1 MAHPGLRQA
10 AEDKANSSS
19 PKRTAYPGIRTKL
32 KGSANPDDLPNA
44 LSRLAIKNNE
54 RKDEKLAKFGFSVVG
69 EKSLGLRPSQ
79 TAVLSSLLLKRRIL
93 ENRKKAHA
101 EKRRMLKEVWR
112 EEDEKSAANQ
122 PSTAQVLS
130 DISQKRAQW
139 TTARDDLYVPEAKD
153 EDDSHALNAEQRKR
167 VANSFALSARNPDKT
182 LVDAFKIELSNRDF
196 LTLGPRKWLN
206 DNVIDLYLNIVVSS
220 LATHKSAVFTTHFF
234 TKLQSEGYSAVRRW
248 AIRKKLDVFA
258 PDYVFVPVNQ
268 NNVHWSLAV
277 IDNKRKELGF
287 YDSLPSGKGR
297 QELEVLKGY
306 MKGEAKRLGR
316 PENIV
321 DAYKLNPNV
330 SAPKQSNGYDCGVF
344 MCEVVHRL
352 AKGLPLKHSQRA
364 MPSIREYMANAIL
377 ETADSPSKL

>member
-1 MAHPGLRQA
+1 M
-10 AEDKANSSS
+10 NSSS

-44 LSRLAIKNNE
+44 LSKLAIKNNE

-101 EKRRMLKEVWR
+101 EKRQMLKEVWR

-206 DNVIDLYLNIVVSS
+206 DNVIDLYLNIVVST

-277 IDNKRKELGF
+277 IDNKQKELGF
-287 YDSLPSGKGR
+287 YDSLPSGKGK

-352 AKGLPLKHSQRA
+352 ARGLPLKHSQRA

>member
-1 MAHPGLRQA
+1 M
-10 AEDKANSSS
+10 SSTSS
-19 PKRTAYPGIRTKL
+19 PKRTTYPGIRTKT
-32 KGSANPDDLPNA
+32 KGSTNPDDLPSA
-44 LSRLAIKNNE
+44 LSKLRIMNNE
-54 RKDEKLAKFGFSVVG
+54 RKDERLAKYGFSIVG
-69 EKSLGLRPSQ
+69 EKSIGLRPSQ
-79 TAVLSSLLLKRRIL
+79 TAVLSSLILKRRIL

-101 EKRRMLKEVWR
+101 EKRRMLEELWR
-112 EEDEKSAANQ
+112 AEDEKTPDKIQ
-122 PSTAQVLS
+122 TTTQVLDS
-130 DISQKRAQW
+130 IASKRAEW
-139 TTARDDLYVPEAKD
+139 TTARDDLYVPEVKD
-153 EDDSHALNAEQRKR
+153 EDDKLYSLNPEQRKR
-167 VANSFALSARNPDKT
+167 LSNNFAASARNPDKT

-220 LATHKSAVFTTHFF
+220 LASLKTAVFTTHFF
-234 TKLQSEGYSAVRRW
+234 TKLQNEGYSAVRRW

-277 IDNKRKELGF
+277 IDNKKKELGF
-287 YDSLPSGKGR
+287 YDSLPSGKGK

-316 PENIV
+316 PESIV
-321 DAYKLNPNV
+321 DTYKLNPNV
-330 SAPKQSNGYDCGVF
+330 SAPKQSNGFDCGVF

-352 AKGLPLKHSQRA
+352 ARDLPLKHSQHV

-377 ETADSPSKL
+377 EAADNPSKL